1 MPLIDRHN
9 ADSFSKKEVDVHEFM
24 RMNPPGPWETIAT
37 QQIADSI
44 AKEID
49 KMILDRIMK
58 DGVHTSLKN
67 SQQSLYPH
75 VLNNEPWGILG
86 YMDHPF
92 IPKED
97 AADT

>member
-9 ADSFSKKEVDVHEFM
+9 VDSFSKKEVNVHEFM
-24 RMNPPGPWETIAT
+24 RMNPPGPWETIVT
-37 QQIADSI
+37 QQITDSI

-67 SQQSLYPH
+67 AQPVLPH
-75 VLNNEPWGILG
+75 VPNEEPWGFLS
-86 YMDHPF
+86 YMDFPF

-97 AADT
+97 ATDT

>member
-9 ADSFSKKEVDVHEFM
+9 VDSFSKKEVNVHEFM
-24 RMNPPGPWETIAT
+24 RMNPPGPWETIVT
-37 QQIADSI
+37 QQITDSI

-67 SQQSLYPH
+67 AQPVLPH
-75 VLNNEPWGILG
+75 VPNEEPWGFLG
-86 YMDHPF
+86 YMDFPF

-97 AADT
+97 ATDT